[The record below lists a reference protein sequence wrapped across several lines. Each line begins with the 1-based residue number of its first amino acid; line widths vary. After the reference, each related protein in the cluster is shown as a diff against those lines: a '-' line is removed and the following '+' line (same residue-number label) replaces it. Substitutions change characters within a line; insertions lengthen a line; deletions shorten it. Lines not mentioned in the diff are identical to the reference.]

1 MFVNRKSK
9 ALRREA
15 KCVEKINNLV
25 KDNHIERFF
34 VGKEDFIQMV
44 ATNTMKLENDTT
56 TYLGRPL
63 LLPKTV
69 SVSLYK
75 KVIYCGKC
83 LRNGYSKTTATP

>member
-1 MFVNRKSK
+1 MSVNRKSK
-9 ALRREA
+9 HLTTKA

-34 VGKEDFIQMV
+34 IDKTDFIQKV
-44 ATNTMKLENDTT
+44 AKNIMKLENDTT
-56 TYLGRPL
+56 TYLGSPL

-69 SVSLYK
+69 SVSLYQ